1 LIAQV
6 PEDVEMDT
14 EVAFQA
20 ETAQM
25 MSLIVITFQSNTKLS
40 YVN

>member
-1 LIAQV
+1 
-6 PEDVEMDT
+6 MDN

-25 MSLIVITFQSNTKLS
+25 MSLIVITFQSSTKLS
-40 YVN
+40 YVNLFPTCLI